1 MRHNLVHSG
10 LVIAILCVAGMLP
23 LQARAAQCS
32 QASAAGNWAFT
43 YTGTVFAPTGLP
55 AAAVGHF
62 KQGHMGNVTGSE
74 TFTLAGIA
82 EQEDITGT
90 LTVNT
95 DCTGT
100 ATIQVFLDGQLQ
112 RTSVRAVAY
121 DSELTHARAIFQS
134 VTLPNGTN
142 LPVVITLDASRV
154 STQN

>member
-1 MRHNLVHSG
+1 MKRNWVHAL
-10 LVIAILCVAGMLP
+10 LVIASFCIASMLP
-23 LQARAAQCS
+23 LQAQAAQCS
-32 QASAAGNWAFT
+32 QAAAAGNWAFT

-62 KQGHMGNVTGSE
+62 KQSRTGNVTGSE
-74 TFTLAGIA
+74 TFTLAGVA

-100 ATIQVFLDGQLQ
+100 ATIQVFLDSQLQ
-112 RTSVRAVAY
+112 RTSVLAVVY
-121 DSELTHARAIFQS
+121 DSEFTHARAIFQS
-134 VTLPNGTN
+134 VTLPDGSN